1 MPLPAKIDIQG
12 TPVSRKLFNAYRSGK
27 YGIYV
32 LEGGS
37 RSSKT
42 RSIIDFIIAYCLEFL
57 DQSKRILIARKKA
70 TWVKSS
76 VMYDFIEVLKIYGIY
91 SDKDFNKSDRIYRL
105 YGNEIWFGGLDDPQ
119 KIHGFQTD
127 LFWINEAI
135 EAMND
140 DLDQL
145 EMRTR
150 GFGILDY
157 NPTESEHWIYDKVLK
172 RADCKYIHSTI
183 LDNPFAPLNA
193 IKTILRY
200 EDTPNNQAAG
210 TVNDAK
216 WKIYGLGHRA
226 KLEGQ
231 VYTNY
236 EFTSQEE
243 IPPYVTSRWCGV
255 DWGFTN
261 SVTAIVEVGVSGN
274 ELWVNEICYKSQMLI
289 ASIVG
294 VMRTLPAHS
303 FVADNEDPRMIVE
316 CQNAGINIQPI
327 GRKDIKPGIAVIQE
341 FKIHVTAGSDNIRKE
356 LKNYIYLVDK
366 YTGKLTNNPIDDENH
381 ALDCIRYVG
390 LNYLSTPGIGNKR
403 TLNDFATYFH

>member
-1 MPLPAKIDIQG
+1 MALPAKIDIQG
-12 TPVSRKLFNAYRSGK
+12 TPVSRQLFNAYKSGK

-42 RSIIDFIIAYCLEFL
+42 RSIIDFIITYCLEHN
-57 DQSKRILIARKKA
+57 QGNKRILIARKKA

-76 VMYDFIEVLKIYGIY
+76 VMYDFIEVLKTYGIY
-91 SDKDFNKSDRIYRL
+91 SEDDFNKTDRIYRIA
-105 YGNEIWFGGLDDPQ
+105 GNEIWFGGLDDPQ

-135 EAMND
+135 EALND

-157 NPTESEHWIYDKVLK
+157 NPTESEHWIYDKILK
-172 RADCKYIHSTI
+172 RPDCKYIHSTI
-183 LDNPFAPLNA
+183 MDNPFAPMNA
-193 IKTILRY
+193 IKKILTY
-200 EDTPNNQAAG
+200 EDTPKNQASG
-210 TVNDAK
+210 TVNEAK
-216 WKIYGLGHRA
+216 WKIYGLGQRA

-236 EFTSQEE
+236 EFTSNEE
-243 IPPYVTSRWCGV
+243 IPAYVLDRWCGV
-255 DWGFTN
+255 DWGYSN

-274 ELWVNEICYKSQMLI
+274 ELWVNEICYKSHMMISSIANTML
-289 ASIVG
+289 
-294 VMRTLPAHS
+294 TLPHLA
-303 FVADNEDPRMIVE
+303 FVADNEDPRMIRE
-316 CQNAGINIQPI
+316 CQEAGVNIQPI
-327 GRKDIKPGIAVIQE
+327 GRKDILPGIAVLNE
-341 FKIHVTAGSDNIRKE
+341 FKMFVTSGSENIRRE
-356 LKNYIYLVDK
+356 LKNYVYLKDK
-366 YTGKLTNNPIDDENH
+366 YTDKYTNNPVDDENH
-381 ALDCIRYVG
+381 ALDSIRYVG

-403 TLNDFATYFH
+403 TIKDFAQYFR